1 MKYKKLFSV
10 LFILSFSV
18 CSEMNPITN
27 NVSNKE
33 NQICPD
39 WKNSFNEINKF
50 DNSVISVKSRGDYNS
65 EIPENSLKAF
75 DLSYSRCRPA
85 IEFLVRL
92 TKDGYPIIF
101 NDTHIERMTQSGYNA
116 ETGTNFNADDKKNSL
131 SDINSLSLSQIKGLN
146 LINVNGGVTNSKI
159 PTLDEFI
166 KDYKDRNPGTL
177 VFIDPGNDSS
187 TIIGTIKVLDDAI
200 EKYGDKSLAS
210 RFIIKVNIETIP
222 TPQNFS
228 TVLESSGV
236 KNSELMNFNPVIKSK
251 YLSEMNESDP
261 NAGKYIVSLWLQWLN
276 FNVPVFDLELKNEQ
290 KGVVNGSMAE
300 IVQVIRTFE
309 KRIGVYVP
317 VPDYILWRKEMVSG
331 FTVNHSFG
339 DKKPVDV
346 MTAFYNEDGT
356 CCFVLK
362 DNVSPGED
370 DMRMNLGWQKS
381 VGGSI
386 FTSLDTDSVEQYFKS
401 QGELNLK
408 ARPEPSYPVY
418 AMRSG
423 ISWIPGKFVKPSHSS
438 VMVQVN
444 NNLNLTTNKE
454 ICIYGKAYD
463 AAYIFNCNDKH
474 AHSLG
479 YNDKLL
485 VKMAGENS
493 MYIYDPAT
501 NLCLTSP
508 DPSDNLPVWFDCIPD
523 FRWVRHG
530 DDTIESYTYPGTFLT
545 ADNNEKIIETR
556 QSKENNIKLKMLST
570 LNRWTYPE

>member
-1 MKYKKLFSV
+1 MKYKKLSAV
-10 LFILSFSV
+10 LFVLSFSV
-18 CSEMNPITN
+18 CSETMNI
-27 NVSNKE
+27 SNKE
-33 NQICPD
+33 HQICPE
-39 WKNSFNEINKF
+39 WTISFNEVNKY
-50 DNSVISVKSRGDYNS
+50 DNSVVSVKSRGDYNS

-85 IEFLVRL
+85 IGFLVRL

-101 NDTHIERMTQSGYNA
+101 NDTHIERMTKSGYNA
-116 ETGTNFNADDKKNSL
+116 ETVTNFNADL
-131 SDINSLSLSQIKGLN
+131 SNVNSLSLSRIKELN
-146 LINVNGGVTNSKI
+146 LININGEVTNSKI

-177 VFIDPGNDSS
+177 IFIDPGNDSS
-187 TIIGTIKVLDDAI
+187 TIIGTIKTLDDAI

-210 RFIIKVNIETIP
+210 RFIIKINIETIP

-236 KNSELMNFNPVIKSK
+236 KNLELMNFNPVLTSK
-251 YLSEMNESDP
+251 YLAEINNSDL
-261 NAGKYIVSLWLQWLN
+261 NAGKYVVSLWLQWLK
-276 FNVPVFDLELKNEQ
+276 FNVPVFDLELKNEK

-346 MTAFYNEDGT
+346 MTAFYNEDGS

-362 DNVSPGED
+362 DKVSPGED

-386 FTSLDTDSVEQYFKS
+386 FTSLDTDSVEQYFKL
-401 QGELNLK
+401 QEELNLK
-408 ARPEPSYPVY
+408 ARPETSHPVY

-423 ISWIPGKFVKPSHSS
+423 LSWISGYFVKPSHSS
-438 VMVQVN
+438 VMLQEN
-444 NNLNLTTNKE
+444 NSKLNLKTDKDM
-454 ICIYGKAYD
+454 CIYGKAYNT
-463 AAYIFNCNDKH
+463 AYVFYCNDKH
-474 AHSLG
+474 AHSMG
-479 YNDKLL
+479 FNDKLL

-501 NLCLTSP
+501 NLCLTSS
-508 DPSDNLPVWFDCIPD
+508 DPSDNLPVFWFDCIPES
-523 FRWVRHG
+523 RWVRHS

-545 ADNNEKIIETR
+545 FNNEDKNDNMIKSR
-556 QSKENNIKLKMLST
+556 QSNENNIQWKMLST